1 MDAVDSGLS
10 AVYMSED
17 DNSGDIFRMKLGNLP
32 AKLAAK
38 LTFSYVQELALSCD
52 QTGTFMLPMVL
63 NPRYTPDCSK
73 VKVFSLIKIYCG
85 FINIFVEY

>member
-1 MDAVDSGLS
+1 MDAVESGLT

-17 DNSGDIFRMKLGNLP
+17 DDAGDIFRIRVGNLP
-32 AKLAAK
+32 AKMATK
-38 LTFSYVQELALSCD
+38 LTFSYVQELALSFD

-73 VKVFSLIKIYCG
+73 VFSLTT
-85 FINIFVEY
+85 